1 MSMRDFA
8 KLAPQFWIGATGRKL
23 HQNCP
28 EATVVAA
35 YLVSGPH
42 STMLGLYYLPKIY
55 IAHETGL
62 GMEGASKGLQRAIE
76 AGFCQY
82 DDASEMVF
90 VPEMARFQ
98 IAERLEPKDNRCRW
112 IQRAYDALPENP
124 FLGSFYEKYAAAFHL
139 KQSRGATI
147 QTITTSEAPSKPL
160 RSQEKETEKET
171 EQEIETETEKEQ
183 EQEHEKREG
192 DLRERET
199 SQPLSPREAKQRQDQ
214 KLLHGEIKLYREKH
228 GREPNDTAPGSDLS
242 KEPHAIRLRKTP
254 SNDGRGKVSEH
265 SAPTRRRRQHQGDF
279 TFPG

>member
-62 GMEGASKGLQRAIE
+62 GIEGASKGLQRAIE

-82 DDASEMVF
+82 DEASEMVF
-90 VPEMARFQ
+90 IPEMASIQ
-98 IAERLEPKDNRCRW
+98 TAEQLEAKDNRCRW
-112 IQRAYDALPENP
+112 VQRAYDALPENP
-124 FLGSFYEKYAAAFHL
+124 FLASFYEKYAAAFHL
-139 KQSRGATI
+139 KKSRGQNISTLSPSEEAT
-147 QTITTSEAPSKPL
+147 KPL
-160 RSQEKETEKET
+160 RSQEKEKEQEKEQDF
-171 EQEIETETEKEQ
+171 EQEIGEGTR
-183 EQEHEKREG
+183 EKRG
-192 DLRERET
+192 SPRERET